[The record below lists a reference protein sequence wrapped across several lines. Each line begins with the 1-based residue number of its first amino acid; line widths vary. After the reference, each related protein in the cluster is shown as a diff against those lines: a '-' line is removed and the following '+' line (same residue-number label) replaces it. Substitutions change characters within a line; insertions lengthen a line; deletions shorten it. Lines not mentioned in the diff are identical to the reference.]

1 MKNPKLKTQ
10 NSKPHSTHPSSLFA
24 GIYAG
29 KRVLVTG
36 HTGFKGSWL
45 CVWLKELGANVV
57 GYALEPYTDRDNFV
71 VTGLQHK
78 IAHIIGDV
86 RDFRELRKVF
96 EEYQPEFVFHLAA
109 QPIVRES
116 YTNPK
121 ETYDINVGGTVNVLE
136 CCRLTDSVRV
146 IVNVTSDKC
155 YENKEWIWGY
165 RESDPMGGY
174 DPYSSSKGCS
184 ELITAAYRQS
194 FFGPSTSQLLNPLTS
209 QPSVALASARA
220 GNVIGGG
227 DWQKDRIIPD
237 CIKALES
244 NEPVEIRNPNA
255 IRPWQHVL
263 EPLSGYLLLA
273 SKMYEEPQEFC
284 GAWNFGPN
292 YDSIIPVGELADKVM
307 DRWGNGSWIDLSNEN
322 ASHEAK
328 LLSLDISKA
337 KLYLKWFPLWNIDKA
352 IEKTVEW
359 YKEYKKKDP
368 YTICV
373 KQIEEFHAQ
382 TKGRQND

>member
-10 NSKPHSTHPSSLFA
+10 NPKPHSTHPSSLFA
-24 GIYAG
+24 GVYAG
-29 KRVLVTG
+29 KKVIITG

-78 IAHIIGDV
+78 IAHITGDV
-86 RDFRELRKVF
+86 RDFHELRKVF
-96 EEYQPEFVFHLAA
+96 EEYKPEFVFHLAA
-109 QPIVRES
+109 QPIVRKS

-165 RESDPMGGY
+165 REIDPMGGY

-184 ELITAAYRQS
+184 ELITAAYRKS
-194 FFGPSTSQLLNPLTS
+194 FFGPSTSQR
-209 QPSVALASARA
+209 SVALASARA

-273 SKMYEEPQEFC
+273 AKMYEDPQKFY

-337 KLYLKWFPLWNIDKA
+337 KSYLKWFPLWNIDKA
-352 IEKTVEW
+352 IEKTVDW

-368 YTICV
+368 YRICV
-373 KQIEEFHAQ
+373 KQIEEFEV
-382 TKGRQND
+382 

>member
-1 MKNPKLKTQ
+1 MDNTTSHLHTF
-10 NSKPHSTHPSSLFA
+10 TPSVSSPTPATSHLQDAPPRCFA
-24 GIYAG
+24 DTYRG

-45 CVWLKELGANVV
+45 CIWLKELGADIV
-57 GYALEPYTDRDNFV
+57 GYALEPYTERDNFTV
-71 VTGLQHK
+71 SGLKNK
-78 IAHIIGDV
+78 IIHIIGDV
-86 RDFRELRKVF
+86 RDYQKLSKVF

-116 YTNPK
+116 YINPK

-136 CCRLTDSVRV
+136 CCRMTDSVGF
-146 IVNVTSDKC
+146 IINVTSDKC

-165 RESDPMGGY
+165 RENDPMGGY

-184 ELITAAYRQS
+184 ELITTAYRNS
-194 FFGPSTSQLLNPLTS
+194 FFSHIEFEKHEKALS
-209 QPSVALASARA
+209 SVRA

-237 CIKALES
+237 CVRALE
-244 NEPVEIRNPNA
+244 NNKPIEIRSPRA
-255 IRPWQHVL
+255 TRPWQYVL

-273 SKMYEEPQEFC
+273 SRMYKEPQEYC

-292 YDSIIPVGELADKVM
+292 QDSIITVGEIADMIVAK
-307 DRWGNGSWIDLSNEN
+307 WGSGSWIDRSNQSEP
-322 ASHEAK
+322 HEAN

-337 KLYLKWFPLWNIDKA
+337 KSYLKWSPVWDTEIT

-359 YKEYKKKDP
+359 YKKYQQKNPYEICIEQIDEYVLKM
-368 YTICV
+368 
-373 KQIEEFHAQ
+373 
-382 TKGRQND
+382 